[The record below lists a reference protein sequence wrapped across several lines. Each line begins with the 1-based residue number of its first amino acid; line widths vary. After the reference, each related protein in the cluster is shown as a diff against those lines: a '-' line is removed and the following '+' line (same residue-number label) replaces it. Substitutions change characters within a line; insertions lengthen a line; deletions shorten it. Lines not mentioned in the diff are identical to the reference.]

1 MTEELQYSNRNR
13 DVDGIYVVSAVG
25 RSLLLLVNSETGCML
40 ATCRHAF
47 LLKGLALKRGS
58 EYVAVDMMCMY
69 TVNYMEFRLA
79 KGQGLDR
86 KSVV

>member
-1 MTEELQYSNRNR
+1 
-13 DVDGIYVVSAVG
+13 
-25 RSLLLLVNSETGCML
+25 ML

-79 KGQGLDR
+79 KGRELCSQNVYYSAMC
-86 KSVV
+86 K

>member
-1 MTEELQYSNRNR
+1 
-13 DVDGIYVVSAVG
+13 
-25 RSLLLLVNSETGCML
+25 ML

-58 EYVAVDMMCMY
+58 EYVAVDTMCMY

-79 KGQGLDR
+79 KGRELCS
-86 KSVV
+86 KNVYYLFK